1 VDIPLCSTV
10 NFTAAR
16 GHFALNKKI
25 SLGAAIAYMAIVAAV
40 VFCLTMFY
48 SENRY
53 NAMYSNITER
63 EREYALL
70 SEIDQY
76 ARTNYAGTINEETLR
91 AGIAAGYI
99 SGLDDPYARFF
110 TDQEYE
116 AYQRTENQ
124 QYVGIGV
131 VTEQD
136 VDGYIRVRSIY
147 PQSPAATAQMQPG
160 DLIVSVDG
168 VPATKD
174 NYTELVASFRGSAG
188 TKVLLAY
195 RRDTE
200 ELTVELTRR
209 EIDIPTITTT
219 MLDNIAY
226 LRFSDISN
234 NTSAHL
240 DAAIRQANQE
250 RAQALVF
257 DIRGL
262 ASDNME
268 IIGDMLDTLVGKMTI
283 IYAQDQQGE
292 LQELMESDDAQVEL
306 PMVVLA
312 DNTTSGTWELFA
324 QVLRDTGKARTVGET
339 TAGKGTRQSFYKLKN
354 GAAVYLTVARY
365 AGPSRETYDQV
376 GVPADY
382 EIHYSA
388 DMDKFLTMGDLE
400 YDNQLRKALEIAS
413 TAVKTETANAQ
424 ANG

>member
-1 VDIPLCSTV
+1 M
-10 NFTAAR
+10 
-16 GHFALNKKI
+16 NKKI

-53 NAMYSNITER
+53 NSMYNNITER
-63 EREYALL
+63 EREYSLL

-76 ARTNYAGTINEETLR
+76 ARSNYAGTIDEETLR
-91 AGIAAGYI
+91 EGIAAGYI
-99 SGLDDPYARFF
+99 SGLGDPYAQFF
-110 TDQEYE
+110 TAQEYE
-116 AYQRTENQ
+116 AYQRTEDQ
-124 QYVGIGV
+124 RYIGIGV

-147 PQSPAATAQMQPG
+147 PQSPAATAQMQVG

-168 VPATKD
+168 TPATKD
-174 NYTELVASFRGSAG
+174 NYTELVNSFRGAAG
-188 TKVLLAY
+188 TKVSLSY

-200 ELTVELTRR
+200 EMTVELTCR

-226 LRFSDISN
+226 LRFSDIST

-240 DAAIRQANQE
+240 TAALRQADQSG
-250 RAQALVF
+250 AQALIF

-262 ASDNME
+262 ASDNIN

-283 IYAQDQQGE
+283 IYSQNQNGE
-292 LQELMESDDAQVEL
+292 LREVMESDDAEVDL

-312 DNTTSGTWELFA
+312 DNNTTGTWELFA
-324 QVLRDTGKARTVGET
+324 QVLRDTGKARTVGEST
-339 TAGKGTRQSFYKLKN
+339 FGRGTYQSFYKLKS
-354 GAAVYLTVARY
+354 GAAVYLTMGRY
-365 AGPSRETYDQV
+365 TGPSRETYDEV

-388 DMDKFLTMGDLE
+388 DMDKFLTMGNTE
-400 YDNQLRKALEIAS
+400 YDNQLRKAIEIAS
-413 TAVKTETANAQ
+413 TTIKTESANAQ
-424 ANG
+424 TEG